1 MNDKRIEA
9 PIFNRLKAFK
19 DQQNARFHVPGHKG
33 GAFFLNQ
40 AKPLFSSMLE
50 IDVTEITGMDDLH
63 DPQEMIAEAQQL
75 AATCFN
81 ADRTYF
87 LVNGSTV
94 GNLAMIMAT
103 LQKGDQVLVQRNSH
117 KSVFH
122 ALAMA
127 EAEAIFLQPEYCPT
141 FNVPVG
147 VTLDQVTEAFS
158 HYPQLKAILLT
169 YPNYYGMAPEIKE
182 IIQLAHQQ
190 KALVLVDEAHGAHFG
205 QYRALPPSAMQLG
218 AEISVQSTHKM
229 LSSMTMTSMLHVQGK
244 RVDLRDL
251 EFYLHSLQSS
261 SPSYPLLAS
270 LDVARAQLQ
279 RMNHAEWDQSLAE
292 YKYLRAQID
301 SIKGYSVSYTEKEG
315 NDSLKK
321 QTLYN
326 MDPFKLIIQ
335 PILGMTGYQLQ
346 SLLEEH
352 GIYLELAD
360 SDNVLLTLPLIP
372 KQEWNERLIDALQS
386 IARSYM
392 DDVDDHTKIHFTD
405 FTSHSHINKKHTDLI
420 KIKMKTYRSSD
431 VKEVSLDQSKGERV
445 AEMITPYPPGIP
457 ILIPGEKITQDM
469 IDYILA
475 LQQQGAHFQGKGKR
489 KFNTILVAQ

>member
-9 PIFNRLKAFK
+9 PIFNRLNAYK
-19 DQQNARFHVPGHKG
+19 DLENARFHVPGHKG
-33 GAFFLNQ
+33 GAFFLDQ

-63 DPQEMIAEAQQL
+63 DPQEIIAEAQQL
-75 AATCFN
+75 ASTCFT
-81 ADRTYF
+81 ADQTYF

-122 ALAMA
+122 ALAMV
-127 EAEAIFLQPEYCPT
+127 EVEAIFLQPECCPT

-147 VTLDQVTEAFS
+147 VTLDQVKEAFN
-158 HYPQLKAILLT
+158 HYPKLKAFVLT
-169 YPNYYGMAPEIKE
+169 YPNYYGMASEIRE
-182 IIQLAHQQ
+182 IIQYAHQQ
-190 KALVLVDEAHGAHFG
+190 DAVVLVDEAHGAHFG
-205 QYRALPPSAMQLG
+205 QHKALPPSAMQLG
-218 AEISVQSTHKM
+218 ADVSVQSTHKM
-229 LSSMTMTSMLHVQGK
+229 LGSMTMTSMLHVQGK
-244 RVDLRDL
+244 RVDIRDL

-270 LDVARAQLQ
+270 LDVAREQLQ
-279 RMNHAEWDQSLAE
+279 RMNHTEWDQSFAQYE
-292 YKYLRAQID
+292 YLRVKIR
-301 SIKGYSVSYTEKEG
+301 SINRYSVSYAGKEG
-315 NDSLKK
+315 NHPLQK

-335 PILGMTGYQLQ
+335 PIWGMTGYQLQ
-346 SLLEEH
+346 RLLEEY
-352 GIYLELAD
+352 GIYSELAD
-360 SDNVLLTLPLIP
+360 TDNVLLTLPLVP

-386 IARSYM
+386 IALSYAYL
-392 DDVDDHTKIHFTD
+392 DDHTNTGLPV
-405 FTSHSHINKKHTDLI
+405 FTSHSHKNNKHTDLT

-431 VKEVSLDQSKGERV
+431 VKEVSLHQSKGERV
-445 AEMITPYPPGIP
+445 AEMIIPYPPGIP
-457 ILIPGEKITQDM
+457 ILIPGEAITQGI

-475 LQQQGAHFQGKGKR
+475 LQHRGAHFQGKGKR